1 MIKPVVPSPATPF
14 DPKLRKAAQG
24 FEAVFLRE
32 IIGSMR
38 KGKLADEMF
47 GSSATDNFREMADAR
62 TAESMAKLGQFGIA
76 AMVERQL
83 GAVGKHLHLTAHP
96 EERLSL
102 TKTHLEGP
110 HLLRDGL
117 STSSIPPQHE
127 RVLKIKGS
135 VK

>member
-1 MIKPVVPSPATPF
+1 MIKPVAALSIKPVDPA
-14 DPKLRKAAQG
+14 LRKAAQG

-47 GSSATDNFREMADAR
+47 GSGATDNFREMADAR

-76 AMVERQL
+76 DMVEKQL
-83 GAVGKHLHLTAHP
+83 GQSQSPAHA

-102 TKTHLEGP
+102 SKTHLEGP
-110 HLLRDGL
+110 QVLRDGL
-117 STSSIPPQHE
+117 SPTSIPPQHVRFLIGKE
-127 RVLKIKGS
+127 R
-135 VK
+135 

>member
-1 MIKPVVPSPATPF
+1 MIKPVAPSPATLF

-62 TAESMAKLGQFGIA
+62 TAESMAKLGHFGIA
-76 AMVERQL
+76 AMVEKGLSNDVKSGGHSSNQFVIASEARQSRVAQRDS
-83 GAVGKHLHLTAHP
+83 G
-96 EERLSL
+96 
-102 TKTHLEGP
+102 
-110 HLLRDGL
+110 LLRSARND
-117 STSSIPPQHE
+117 SSEAIT
-127 RVLKIKGS
+127 
-135 VK
+135 